1 MGIQNDRLFHYLLCK
16 ITERGFKR
24 LLNQSHWFLKNDVAT
39 VAFGLKLFMCTLMI
53 ILLIGFGGRGG
64 TDGTPIPSNRAN
76 PRLTRAKHSRV
87 QDFLL

>member
-39 VAFGLKLFMCTLMI
+39 VAFGLKLCMCTLMI
-53 ILLIGFGGRGG
+53 ILLIGFGSRGG
-64 TDGTPIPSNRAN
+64 TDGTAIPFNRAN

-87 QDFLL
+87 QEFLL